1 VGGRALGIGL
11 LAGGGGIVVLM
22 LAWLA
27 VSGAQGGGIVLGL
40 ILMLLLA
47 GPLVG
52 AGAYLLSRQQAEA
65 RAAAAFGV
73 RRRVIDAD
81 RLFRSE
87 IGTSLRALASSPA
100 LPGPRL
106 RSLADELQ
114 SPSHTS
120 AEWQTTVQL
129 DDSQLELLRRYDDLV
144 RERVRRL
151 RDDPS
156 DAEAALRELR
166 QALDQREDLL
176 MMGRSAPSLDPSLLL
191 RAGGP
196 GQVVVDLEAIG
207 LGDAVSRERTNYL
220 VDSVAAYFA
229 EGQRWK
235 LARLAPTSSEPAHWL
250 YVGPGGQEAALL
262 DEQAAAEMP
271 GAPSGAAAGTA
282 VVDVTSQAGRA
293 EGVLVSYTRWTD
305 GRRLHLV
312 EQWPDGAHHAYA
324 GSLLRPGDLEV
335 WPSRNPSLSSS

>member
-1 VGGRALGIGL
+1 
-11 LAGGGGIVVLM
+11 
-22 LAWLA
+22 
-27 VSGAQGGGIVLGL
+27 
-40 ILMLLLA
+40 
-47 GPLVG
+47 
-52 AGAYLLSRQQAEA
+52 
-65 RAAAAFGV
+65 
-73 RRRVIDAD
+73 
-81 RLFRSE
+81 
-87 IGTSLRALASSPA
+87 LRA
-100 LPGPRL
+100 
-106 RSLADELQ
+106 LADELQ

-151 RDDPS
+151 RDGPS
-156 DAEAALRELR
+156 DGEVAFRELR

-176 MMGRSAPSLDPSLLL
+176 TIGRSAPSLDPSLLL
-191 RAGGP
+191 RAGAP
-196 GQVVVDLEAIG
+196 RQADLEAIG
-207 LGDAVSRERTNYL
+207 LGDAVSRERTNYV

-235 LARLAPTSSEPAHWL
+235 LARLAPTASEPAHWL

-262 DEQAAAEMP
+262 DEQAAADVP

-282 VVDVTSQAGRA
+282 VVDVTSQAGSA
-293 EGVLVSYTRWTD
+293 KGVLVSYTRWTDTD

-324 GSLLRPGDLEV
+324 GPLLRPGDLEV